1 MSALANRL
9 QLLGPQ
15 RVPLWKSSCQSLL
28 TSETALAEEAC
39 HSPVVFFVHQV
50 VPGPEGHQ
58 VSIGGRL
65 DGHGACAAHV
75 GVVQLVGEDLQLI
88 GREAIVI
95 PKHVVVRG
103 PACSL
108 KAGQEGERQTREGSR
123 THPPGCA
130 EKPCFP
136 PERHRGRS
144 VTRKFLLLTMYH
156 QMTADW

>member
-1 MSALANRL
+1 MPASGRLRHNRL
-9 QLLGPQ
+9 QLLGTPPCP
-15 RVPLWKSSCQSLL
+15 PLEKQLPKPAA
-28 TSETALAEEAC
+28 ETALAEEAC

-58 VSIGGRL
+58 VSIVGGRR

-75 GVVQLVGEDLQLI
+75 GVAQLVGEDLQLI

-108 KAGQEGERQTREGSR
+108 KAGQRVRGRHGEGSR
-123 THPPGCA
+123 THLPGCA
-130 EKPCFP
+130 EKPCFRP
-136 PERHRGRS
+136 SATEDA
-144 VTRKFLLLTMYH
+144 
-156 QMTADW
+156 Q